1 MTSLYFSFQARL
13 TRLRNTGELLP
24 WEYGCDIGPDEYQ
37 QVLGELFKQTNGW
50 EAERYEVITQRLK
63 DLLISK
69 RLYSTES
76 CQ

>member
-24 WEYGCDIGPDEYQ
+24 WEYGRDIGSDEYQ

-50 EAERYEVITQRLK
+50 EAERHEVITQRLK
-63 DLLISK
+63 NLLMST
-69 RLYSTES
+69 RLYATER

>member
-1 MTSLYFSFQARL
+1 MTSLYFSFQVRL

-24 WEYGCDIGPDEYQ
+24 WEYGRDIGPDEYQ
-37 QVLGELFKQTNGW
+37 QVLGKLFKQTNGW
-50 EAERYEVITQRLK
+50 EAEQKEVVTHRLK
-63 DLLISK
+63 NLLISK

>member
-24 WEYGCDIGPDEYQ
+24 WEYGRDIGPDEYQ

-50 EAERYEVITQRLK
+50 EAGQKEVVTQRLK
-63 DLLISK
+63 NLLMPKGLYIS
-69 RLYSTES
+69 ES
-76 CQ
+76 Q

>member
-1 MTSLYFSFQARL
+1 MTSLYFGFQARL

-24 WEYGCDIGPDEYQ
+24 WKYGRDIGPGEYR
-37 QVLGELFKQTNGW
+37 QVLGEPFGQTKGS
-50 EAERYEVITQRLK
+50 EADPKEVITHRLK
-63 DLLISK
+63 NLLISK